1 MFRPRQIGRI
11 GDRAFGRRPLVS
23 LVHTDHCGGC
33 APGQDERILVRT
45 IFAYVAIFRSD
56 LLWLM
61 CILQFIYFPAGDTG
75 PDRPVARRKRTPCT
89 PAGPGARRAPS
100 RVGVA
105 RRPAVGRP
113 PRARRWS
120 AYAIRRMRYGPRGHW
135 RLGRALFRAGSK
147 LLRRT
152 GWDHPL
158 SHSSHACLTA
168 VKWESSSHITSMRT
182 HSLHRLRKRAHKRLT
197 SLGFCTAAR
206 TLSSPKVTDRLCATG
221 AEPCVAMA

>member
-61 CILQFIYFPAGDTG
+61 CILQFIYFPAGDTVTERDADRRRPPRG
-75 PDRPVARRKRTPCT
+75 PARAHTLHTRRAGRPPRPVARR
-89 PAGPGARRAPS
+89 RRAAS
-100 RVGVA
+100 S
-105 RRPAVGRP
+105 RRPSAARAPLVRPRDSSYAV
-113 PRARRWS
+113 WS
-120 AYAIRRMRYGPRGHW
+120 ART
-135 RLGRALFRAGSK
+135 LGRALFRAGSK

-152 GWDHPL
+152 GWDHPSQPQL
-158 SHSSHACLTA
+158 ARVPHS
-168 VKWESSSHITSMRT
+168 
-182 HSLHRLRKRAHKRLT
+182 RKVGHPRI
-197 SLGFCTAAR
+197 
-206 TLSSPKVTDRLCATG
+206 
-221 AEPCVAMA
+221 

>member
-61 CILQFIYFPAGDTG
+61 CILQFIYFPAGRAT
-75 PDRPVARRKRTPCT
+75 PDPTAPW
-89 PAGPGARRAPS
+89 PGASAHPAHPPGRAPAAPRRASASP
-100 RVGVA
+100 RVA

-120 AYAIRRMRYGPRGHW
+120 AYAIRRMRYGPRGHCS
-135 RLGRALFRAGSK
+135 LGRALFRAGSK

-152 GWDHPL
+152 GWDHPSQPQL
-158 SHSSHACLTA
+158 ARVPHS
-168 VKWESSSHITSMRT
+168 
-182 HSLHRLRKRAHKRLT
+182 RKVGHPRI
-197 SLGFCTAAR
+197 
-206 TLSSPKVTDRLCATG
+206 
-221 AEPCVAMA
+221 